1 MTLGNVF
8 TRETCG
14 VCSVSREIRV
24 NSDWYVGVEHKNEG
38 TVDLCLSWSA
48 AVCFF
53 SSHGFF
59 FHCALFSAD
68 RLMLCEQGTAT
79 VPIPCNCC
87 ENGEVL

>member
-38 TVDLCLSWSA
+38 TVVLCLSWSA
-48 AVCFF
+48 DVCFLVVMV
-53 SSHGFF
+53 FF
-59 FHCALFSAD
+59 FIVLYFL
-68 RLMLCEQGTAT
+68 LMD
-79 VPIPCNCC
+79 
-87 ENGEVL
+87 

>member
-1 MTLGNVF
+1 M
-8 TRETCG
+8 
-14 VCSVSREIRV
+14 
-24 NSDWYVGVEHKNEG
+24 
-38 TVDLCLSWSA
+38 
-48 AVCFF
+48 FF

-68 RLMLCEQGTAT
+68 GLMLCEQGTAT

>member
-48 AVCFF
+48 DVCFLVVMV
-53 SSHGFF
+53 FF
-59 FHCALFSAD
+59 YS
-68 RLMLCEQGTAT
+68 LCS
-79 VPIPCNCC
+79 IFC
-87 ENGEVL
+87 